1 MQPSP
6 RRLMELALDGDRVQ
20 AHAETGLPI
29 SRVIQQA
36 LWHAE
41 HPAADDLDVAQR
53 ILQSRDIMAAK
64 RARPA
69 GMK

>member
-41 HPAADDLDVAQR
+41 HPTVGDADLAQR
-53 ILQSRDIMAAK
+53 ILQRRADMAAK
-64 RARPA
+64 RSSALLR
-69 GMK
+69 